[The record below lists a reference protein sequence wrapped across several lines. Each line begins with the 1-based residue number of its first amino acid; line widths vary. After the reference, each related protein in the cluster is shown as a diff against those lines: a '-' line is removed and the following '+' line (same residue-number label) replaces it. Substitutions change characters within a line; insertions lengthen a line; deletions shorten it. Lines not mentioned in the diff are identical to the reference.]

1 MMGFWIFAV
10 IAIAAIIGVSVLV
23 GRNLKSSDKHK
34 LSREEM
40 MALKTSGAL
49 KHRKSNQ

>member
-1 MMGFWIFAV
+1 MFWITIAV
-10 IAIAAIIGVSVLV
+10 LIVAIIGVSVLV
-23 GRNLKSSDKHK
+23 GRTVKSGDKHK

-49 KHRKSNQ
+49 KHRKSNM